1 MRNYTLKHNKQLQ
14 SFVRTFLILIVVVFL
29 ISPGVFGVTNSVK
42 SSSYSDQSIV
52 SKISREIE
60 IPAGSDYYIKFD
72 SEKLTLEEQET
83 NSYSKGL
90 SEKAIF
96 AIAKSP
102 TWVQR
107 DLTRQFQS
115 LESPEEYADLILNVS
130 KKYVDEIAFS
140 IACSPLDT
148 VPSVDVIRDN
158 VFFLY
163 ENDKWIRYA
172 DIIDYDNDTGNYY
185 STIRY
190 KVIEDGIEKHF
201 EYPKEI
207 YYWYV
212 VHPEISSEDASYIY
226 ERFWREYLFYHNDLG
241 YPLLKEK
248 LSTIEY
254 LWDCQSYTQPGNRL
268 WKWSMENHPTAIE
281 AISYW
286 IGKTVPYQAI
296 GDRPGQPNII
306 AHEHNGWCGELQ
318 RIAVAAQR
326 AALIPSIGAC
336 NIGED
341 HVWREFYERG
351 WHQNDNWWTDGGG
364 TVDTPDVYAY
374 GWGKDMSAIFAWR
387 GDDSIYDVTS
397 TYIHPEDRTTVKF
410 VVKDSYL
417 QPVDGARVT
426 VTVEGIK
433 DITWL
438 KNTIWEKIQE
448 IWDRLPDF
456 IKGKILQAIYE
467 RIQEKFDEVP
477 DIIDGLTI
485 TTWNYTDMNGEC
497 CFELG
502 KNHEYLFVIQ
512 QGNNLRKPWQ
522 LAKNN
527 ALRIYNN
534 TQDKTF
540 HISFIDFSNR
550 VQRHRRKEMPDGD
563 CIFDVSFDTRA
574 YHLQKNVKT
583 DGIGTY
589 NTNGKIDFF
598 ILDEENF
605 EKYQSGKRFT
615 CFNYIEEE
623 DADISFSSSQND
635 WYMVFRNHAH
645 RTNVVLDFSIQV
657 KASTNVDKVQIVS
670 PDTSI
675 FDNPIFNVGDV
686 VNISGIATDDI
697 SLYINGG
704 PIELSTVNFEW
715 FYEWNTTDSIP
726 RDYVIIAEC
735 GSTQDEI
742 IITLIDTIPPE
753 TRIDEPLN
761 EEIVEGESLMISG
774 RSWDNSGIG
783 KVEVALDDGEYEE
796 VNGTE
801 NWFIEWDISDLAL
814 GDHIISAKA
823 VDIFGQESVHRIFI
837 AVNESGHDWGPL
849 INSFYHAP
857 ENLTNISNVIIYANV
872 TKGSPFDLKKIVLHC
887 DNGTETNS
895 FEMYRYADFPVQER
909 HDEDPLQ
916 NESNDPLFGF
926 ELGQF
931 STGENI
937 TYWVVAYDTANNSK
951 KSDEKSFIIS

>member
-1 MRNYTLKHNKQLQ
+1 MGNYSLKHNKQLK
-14 SFVRTFLILIVVVFL
+14 SFVRTFLLLTVLVFL
-29 ISPGVFGVTNSVK
+29 LSPGIFGVVSSVK

-72 SEKLTLEEQET
+72 SEKLTLEGQEID
-83 NSYSKGL
+83 SYSKGL

-107 DLTRQFQS
+107 DLTRQFHAID
-115 LESPEEYADLILNVS
+115 SPEEYADLILNVS

-148 VPSVDVIRDN
+148 VPSVDVVRDN

-190 KVIEDGIEKHF
+190 KVIENGIEKQF

-212 VHPEISSEDASYIY
+212 VHPELSSEDASYIY

-254 LWDCQSYTQPGNRL
+254 LWDCQSYPQPANRL

-326 AALIPSIGAC
+326 SALIPSIGAC

-351 WHQNDNWWTDGGG
+351 WHQNDNWWTDSGG
-364 TVDTPDVYAY
+364 TVDDPDVYQY
-374 GWGKDMSAIFAWR
+374 GWEKYMSAIFAWR

-550 VQRHRRKEMPDGD
+550 VQRHRSKEMPEGD
-563 CIFDVSFDTRA
+563 CIFDVFFDTKA
-574 YHLQKNVKT
+574 YHLQKNVRT
-583 DGIGTY
+583 DNIGTY
-589 NTNGKIDFF
+589 DTKGGIDFF

-605 EKYQSGKRFT
+605 EKYQSGRRFT
-615 CFNYIEEE
+615 CLNYIEEE

-657 KASTNVDKVQIVS
+657 KASTNVDKIQIVS

-726 RDYVIIAEC
+726 GDYVIIAEC

-823 VDIFGQESVHRIFI
+823 VDIFGQESLHRIFI

-849 INSFYHAP
+849 INSFYHTP

-895 FEMYRYADFPVQER
+895 FEMYRYADNPIQER
-909 HDEDPLQ
+909 HEEDPLQ